1 MNASGANTSSRP
13 SHVAVSI
20 DQAYRVSTSSIS
32 SRSVSACIASLIP
45 ADVSQVTSLGLVEHL
60 GLVGAADSGHADL
73 FSALTG
79 LDVQGAQERV
89 LGVVQMPDERV
100 DRLAAM
106 SKSKK
111 VVAATFQVAF
121 LPGFSTEP
129 GKSLGSRLV
138 GTLRD
143 SDALMMVIR
152 ADDGRDPARERSRI
166 EDDLVIADLDS
177 VEQRV
182 AKQRRAAKGDKSL
195 GPEIAALE
203 RAEAALG
210 EGTPLY
216 RSDVSETDRALL
228 APAFLLTNKPALVVV
243 NIGTDQLEAAESIAA
258 EFGDDALA
266 VCIELEAD
274 PDVVAAQGED

>member
-1 MNASGANTSSRP
+1 M
-13 SHVAVSI
+13 
-20 DQAYRVSTSSIS
+20 
-32 SRSVSACIASLIP
+32 
-45 ADVSQVTSLGLVEHL
+45 EHL

-152 ADDGRDPARERSRI
+152 ADEGRDPARERSRI

-177 VEQRV
+177 VEQR
-182 AKQRRAAKGDKSL
+182 
-195 GPEIAALE
+195 
-203 RAEAALG
+203 EA
-210 EGTPLY
+210 
-216 RSDVSETDRALL
+216 SDVSFRVAEDDVELCEPACETQVCLTCVVVAPFELPKLVRAAIRRLSVQSL
-228 APAFLLTNKPALVVV
+228 GRTANPAPART
-243 NIGTDQLEAAESIAA
+243 
-258 EFGDDALA
+258 
-266 VCIELEAD
+266 
-274 PDVVAAQGED
+274 